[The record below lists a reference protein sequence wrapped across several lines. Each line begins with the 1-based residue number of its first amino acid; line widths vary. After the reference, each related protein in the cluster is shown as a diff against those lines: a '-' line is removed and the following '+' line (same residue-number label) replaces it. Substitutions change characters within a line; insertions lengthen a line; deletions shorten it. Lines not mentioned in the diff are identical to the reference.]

1 MAVLAAGALVWGLAA
16 AAGLADS
23 TRDQQWP
30 LQAYEASTKVWPISQ
45 GDGVTVAVMD
55 TGTLADHQDLTGQ
68 VLPGADFS
76 GDQTNGQVD
85 KVGHGTGMASLI
97 AGHGHGGQAQDGVMG
112 LAPKAKILP
121 VRVALGELG
130 DVQAGPDINFP
141 DALHYAVDHGA
152 KVINMS
158 FGGAMRTSP
167 DDRAAISYAVSHDV
181 VLVAASGNL
190 GSVVSYPAAFP
201 GVVAVGAIDRQ
212 GNVWDHSNRGPE
224 VTLVAPGVGIT
235 SAGNKSTSDYR
246 YASGTS
252 DATAYVSAIAALVRS
267 KYPALSAGQVIRR
280 MITSAA
286 APPDHS
292 QVPNDR
298 YGYGIASPSKALA
311 PNPAVDNGPKDN
323 PLLTRVESQGA
334 PDSSSPVP
342 VPQVAGG
349 SHGGSGGTPLWLYGA
364 GGGVLVLIVLG
375 VTFLI
380 RRANRR
386 PVPAPAAP
394 NGVPVPGAYLPP
406 YPPQQHQHQPQPYP
420 SQQPYQSPHQP
431 QPYPPESHDPRS

>member
-16 AAGLADS
+16 TPALADS

-30 LQAYEASTKVWPISQ
+30 LQAYEAATKVWPISQ
-45 GDGVTVAVMD
+45 GEGVTVAVID
-55 TGTLADHQDLTGQ
+55 TGTQADHQDLTGQ
-68 VLPGADFS
+68 VLLGTDFS
-76 GDQTNGQVD
+76 GDQTDGQVD
-85 KVGHGTGMASLI
+85 KDGHGTGMASLI
-97 AGHGHGGQAQDGVMG
+97 AGHGHGDQAQDGVMG

-121 VRVALGELG
+121 VRIALASAG
-130 DVQAGPDINFP
+130 DVQAGPDSRFP
-141 DALHYAVDHGA
+141 DALRYAVDHGA
-152 KVINMS
+152 KVVNMS
-158 FGGAMRTSP
+158 FDGPMRTSP
-167 DDRAAISYAVSHDV
+167 DDRAAISYAVAHDV
-181 VLVAASGNL
+181 VLVAGTGNL

-235 SAGNKSTSDYR
+235 SAGNKSTTDYR
-246 YASGTS
+246 YANGTS
-252 DATAYVSAIAALVRS
+252 DATAYVSAIAALVRA

-311 PNPAVDNGPKDN
+311 PDPAVDNGPKDN

-334 PDSSSPVP
+334 PDSSSPAP
-342 VPQVAGG
+342 VPQAAGG
-349 SHGGSGGTPLWLYGA
+349 SHGGSSGGTPVWLYGA

-375 VTFLI
+375 VTVLI

-386 PVPAPAAP
+386 PAAAVPAQ
-394 NGVPVPGAYLPP
+394 GAYPPP
-406 YPPQQHQHQPQPYP
+406 YPPQQPYQPQ
-420 SQQPYQSPHQP
+420 QP
-431 QPYPPESHDPRS
+431 PYPPQHHDPRS